1 VIFNIY
7 WLVYDYVN
15 MGLAVIFTCLLWAF
29 GSMGHIGVFSVWRSS
44 MVMLLSI
51 IWKGSCLFMSRIFL
65 LYGEIGTVTDEV
77 CVDLSSLEL
86 VEFWLSIGLQKAD
99 LLLNT
104 SAMTMR
110 VMIAKHIPTT
120 APVRTSIG

>member
-1 VIFNIY
+1 
-7 WLVYDYVN
+7 
-15 MGLAVIFTCLLWAF
+15 MGLAVIFTCLLRAF
-29 GSMGHIGVFSVWRSS
+29 GSMGYIGVFSVWRSS

-51 IWKGSCLFMSRIFL
+51 IWKGSWLFMSRIFL